1 MQASRTASR
10 TPSRVA
16 TRVATRV
23 VAATAVAGVA
33 VLALSA
39 PAFAHVSVQPE
50 GAAAKG
56 GYAVVDFKVPN
67 ERDDA
72 ATTKLEVN
80 LPADHPLASVMPQPV
95 PGWSVKVT
103 RSKLAK
109 PLTMH
114 GEKIDEA
121 VTKVTWTADGKGIEP
136 GYFQKFPLSLG
147 ALPED
152 TDKLVFKAL
161 QTYSDKEVVRWI
173 EVQQEGQ
180 EEPENPAPVLE
191 LSAATDDHHGAA
203 DDASDKTEG
212 KTDGKTDG
220 KADATTG
227 KTAAA
232 ADTKGGSDTTARVL
246 GVVGIVIGVAGVA
259 YGVLAGRRRTA

>member
-1 MQASRTASR
+1 MKASRIA
-10 TPSRVA
+10 
-16 TRVATRV
+16 
-23 VAATAVAGVA
+23 AATAVAGSA
-33 VLALSA
+33 VLALSG

-50 GAAAKG
+50 GSAAKG

-72 ATTKLEVN
+72 STVKLEVN
-80 LPADHPLASVMPQPV
+80 FPADHPLASVMPQPL

-103 RSKLAK
+103 KSKLDK

-121 VTKVTWTADGKGIEP
+121 VTKVTWTADGKGVEP
-136 GYFQKFPLSLG
+136 GYFQKFPLSVG

-152 TDKLVFKAL
+152 TDQLVFKAI

-173 EVQQEGQ
+173 EVPQEGQ
-180 EEPENPAPVLE
+180 AEPENPAPVLE
-191 LSAATDDHHGAA
+191 LSAAADDHHGTSAGADKAA
-203 DDASDKTEG
+203 DE
-212 KTDGKTDG
+212 TDGKTG
-220 KADATTG
+220 Q
-227 KTAAA
+227 TAAA
-232 ADTKGGSDTTARVL
+232 DDNEGAKSGSDTTARVL
-246 GVVGIVIGVAGVA
+246 GVAGIVIGAAGVA